1 MASIDHAST
10 DEAAGETMARKSAEA
25 SAAPKP
31 TATKPRGQRGV
42 AAAKPASPLRDG
54 TPPTDAAINLD
65 NLQDLIGYAIRR
77 AQLAVFQS
85 FKEVMGELAVT
96 TAQFSVLRIVHDN
109 PGLNQTALA
118 NALGV
123 ETPRMVL
130 ILDDLEKRDL
140 VARVAS
146 TMDRR
151 SRAIYLTDE
160 GNRMLVLL
168 EERAE
173 AHNRDLI
180 RRLRGDDREV
190 LARMLRNLATPIE
203 R

>member
-1 MASIDHAST
+1 
-10 DEAAGETMARKSAEA
+10 MARKRAEA
-25 SAAPKP
+25 SAAPKT
-31 TATKPRGQRGV
+31 TAARVRTPRTP
-42 AAAKPASPLRDG
+42 AAAAAD
-54 TPPTDAAINLD
+54 PPIDLD
-65 NLQDLIGYAIRR
+65 NLQDLIGYGIRR

-85 FKEVMGELAVT
+85 FKEAMGDLAVT
-96 TAQFSVLRIVHDN
+96 TAQFSVVRVVHDN
-109 PGLNQTALA
+109 PGLNQTSLA

-130 ILDDLEKRDL
+130 ILDDLEARDL
-140 VARVAS
+140 VVRVAS

-160 GNRMLVLL
+160 GNRMLGLL
-168 EERAE
+168 EERTE

-180 RRLRGDDREV
+180 ERLRGDDWEV

-203 R
+203 N

>member
-1 MASIDHAST
+1 
-10 DEAAGETMARKSAEA
+10 MARKRAEVTAAPKTGPLKSRGQRSPAASKAGAASRDPATPAEA
-25 SAAPKP
+25 S
-31 TATKPRGQRGV
+31 
-42 AAAKPASPLRDG
+42 
-54 TPPTDAAINLD
+54 INLD

-85 FKEVMGELAVT
+85 FKDVMGELAIS
-96 TAQFSVLRIVHDN
+96 TAQFSVLRVVHDN

-130 ILDDLEKRDL
+130 ILDDLEKRHL

-151 SRAIYLTDE
+151 SRAIYLTEE
-160 GNRMLVLL
+160 GDRMLSVV
-168 EERAE
+168 EDRAE

-180 RRLRGDDREV
+180 ERLRGDDRDV

>member
-1 MASIDHAST
+1 
-10 DEAAGETMARKSAEA
+10 MARKRAELTA
-25 SAAPKP
+25 APRPAPTRARSQRPPAAPK
-31 TATKPRGQRGV
+31 QV
-42 AAAKPASPLRDG
+42 AAPR
-54 TPPTDAAINLD
+54 DAAPLPDAPIDLD

-85 FKEVMGELAVT
+85 FKEKMGDLAIT
-96 TAQFSVLRIVHDN
+96 TAQFSVLRVVHDN

-130 ILDDLEKRDL
+130 ILDELEKRDL

-151 SRAIYLTDE
+151 SRAIYLTEE
-160 GNRMLVLL
+160 GGRMLTIL
-168 EERAE
+168 EARAE
-173 AHNRDLI
+173 EHDREMVE
-180 RRLRGDDREV
+180 RLRGDDREM
-190 LARMLRNLATPIE
+190 LARMLRNLAAPIP